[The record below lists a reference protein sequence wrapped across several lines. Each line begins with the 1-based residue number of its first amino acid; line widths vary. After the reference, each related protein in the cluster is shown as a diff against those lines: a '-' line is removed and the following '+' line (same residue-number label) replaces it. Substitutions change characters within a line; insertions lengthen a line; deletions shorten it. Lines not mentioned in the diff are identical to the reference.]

1 MDDKEKQEIDMEEVE
16 EQEVEVQDEVEVLD
30 APEPSTEAKLT
41 EMTDRYQRALAE
53 FDNYRKRTVK
63 EMAARYDDGVRAA
76 CEALLPV
83 LDNFQ
88 RALQAQPDKEDSFY
102 KGVAMI
108 SGQLHGAMGGLG
120 VKEIEL
126 FPGEQF
132 NPNFHNAVAHVEDD
146 NFGQNEVAEVLQ
158 TGYIHK
164 EKVLRY
170 SMVKVA
176 N

>member
-1 MDDKEKQEIDMEEVE
+1 MDENEKQDDIAVE
-16 EQEVEVQDEVEVLD
+16 EQEVEILD
-30 APEPSTEAKLT
+30 APTIEPDTDAKLA

-53 FDNYRKRTVK
+53 FDNYRKRTAK
-63 EMAARYDDGVRAA
+63 ELSGRYDDGIRAA
-76 CEALLPV
+76 CEVLLPV

-88 RALQAQPDKEDSFY
+88 RALNAQPDKEDSFY

-108 SGQLHGAMGGLG
+108 AGQLNGALGGLG

-132 NPNFHNAVAHVEDD
+132 DPNYHNAVAHVEDD
-146 NFGQNEVAEVLQ
+146 KFGQNEVAEVLQ

-170 SMVKVA
+170 SMVRVA